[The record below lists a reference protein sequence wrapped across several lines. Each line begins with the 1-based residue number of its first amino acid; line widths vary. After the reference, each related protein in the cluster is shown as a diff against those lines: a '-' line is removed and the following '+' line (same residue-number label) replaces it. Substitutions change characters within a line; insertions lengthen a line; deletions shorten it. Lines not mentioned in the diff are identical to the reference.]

1 VSSSTLVTRVRSLH
15 LLRIGLIAGGSLI
28 VLAAIGYGVA
38 YAIVGSGVLPNTT
51 VGGPALDD
59 VSVGRMSLAA
69 ATAKVAAAIEPRAAG
84 PITLTVAGQA
94 FALDPA
100 ASGLTV
106 DPAAA
111 LAARGRRDPT
121 PAGLWKA
128 LFAHPKLNLAVSVD
142 TAKLDAAVTALNA
155 KIVGG
160 GHDGGVVFHGTTPT
174 AIAPVTGIAISH
186 DQAVAAIKAA
196 YLASTA
202 PVALPVQTI
211 QPSVTAAAV
220 QTALTTIAQPAV
232 ASPIALVVGTNTVQL
247 SPAVIAANLTF
258 QPSGGAL
265 LPVLN
270 SQGIEDAVGS
280 TAFASFQTPSKD
292 ASFDVSSGTPVLI
305 PSVEG
310 GTADLSKLGSSISAI
325 LTQPAP
331 RTITVPAKGVDPAF
345 TTADAQKLGVK
356 EMVSTFTTHYPC
368 CASRVTNI
376 HTIANI
382 VNGAIVMPG
391 ATFSLNKF
399 VGPRDTKRGFVLAPM
414 IEDGLFEDS
423 VGGGISQFAT
433 TLYNA
438 VFFAGIKDIT
448 HQPHSYYISR
458 YPAGRE
464 ATVSYPDPNLIFQN
478 DEPTAI
484 VITTSY
490 TGTSLTVT
498 FWGTKYYDVTSTSS
512 ARYAPTTTGT
522 VYNPRPDCE
531 ASAGEGGFQIDIT
544 QTLSQNGVVVKVNHI
559 HTKYQPEPII
569 ICGRS
574 PSPTP
579 GGSGPPTGTPS
590 PGAPT
595 AGTPSAK
602 PSKSPSPS
610 AKPTH

>member
-1 VSSSTLVTRVRSLH
+1 MTRVRSLH
-15 LLRIGLIAGGSLI
+15 LLRIGLIAGGSL
-28 VLAAIGYGVA
+28 VALAAIGYGIA

-51 VGGPALDD
+51 VSGPALDD
-59 VSVGRMSLAA
+59 VAVGRMSPAA
-69 ATAKVAAAIEPRAAG
+69 ATAKVEAAIGPRASA
-84 PITLTVAGQA
+84 PMTLTVSGQA

-100 ASGLTV
+100 TSGLTV

-111 LAARGRRDPT
+111 VATRGHRNAT

-128 LFAHPKLNLAVSVD
+128 LFAHPKLKLAVSVD
-142 TAKLDAAVTALNA
+142 NAKLDAAVTALNS

-160 GHDGGVVFHGTTPT
+160 GHDGGIEFHGATPV
-174 AIAPVTGIAISH
+174 AIAPVTGIAIQH
-186 DQAVAAIKAA
+186 DQAVTAIKAA
-196 YLASTA
+196 YLTSTA
-202 PVALPVQTI
+202 PVALPVETI

-265 LPVLN
+265 VPVLN
-270 SQGIEDAVGS
+270 NQGIEDAVGS
-280 TAFASFQTPSKD
+280 TAFASLQTPSKD
-292 ASFDVSSGTPVLI
+292 ASFDVKSGTPVLI

-310 GTADLSKLGSSISAI
+310 GTADLSKLGASISAV

-356 EMVSTFTTHYPC
+356 QMVSTFTTHYPC

-433 TLYNA
+433 TMYNA
-438 VFFAGIKDIT
+438 VFFSGIKDIT
-448 HQPHSYYISR
+448 HTPHSYYISR

-464 ATVSYPDPNLIFQN
+464 ATVSYPEPNLIFQN
-478 DEPTAI
+478 NEPTAI

-569 ICGRS
+569 ICGPS
-574 PSPTP
+574 PSPSP
-579 GGSGPPTGTPS
+579 GGSGPPGGTPSAGTPTGTPS
-590 PGAPT
+590 VTPSK
-595 AGTPSAK
+595 TPSAK
-602 PSKSPSPS
+602 PSSKPS
-610 AKPTH
+610 H

>member
-1 VSSSTLVTRVRSLH
+1 VSSSTFLTRVRSLH
-15 LLRIGLIAGGSLI
+15 LLRIGLIAAGSLV

-51 VGGPALDD
+51 VSGASLGT
-59 VSVGRMSLAA
+59 VSVGRMSPAA
-69 ATAKVAAAIEPRAAG
+69 ATAKVAAAIGPRAAA

-100 ASGLTV
+100 TSGLTV

-128 LFAHPKLNLAVSVD
+128 LFAHPKLTLAVSID
-142 TAKLDAAVTALNA
+142 TAKLGAAVTALNA

-160 GHDGGVVFHGTTPT
+160 GHDGGIVFHGTTPT
-174 AIAPVTGIAISH
+174 AIAPVTGIAIAH
-186 DQAVAAIKAA
+186 DQAVAAVKAA
-196 YLASTA
+196 YLTSTA
-202 PVALPVQTI
+202 PVALPVQSI

-220 QTALTTIAQPAV
+220 QQALTTIAQPAV

-247 SPAVIAANLTF
+247 P
-258 QPSGGAL
+258 PAL

-270 SQGIEDAVGS
+270 SQGIEDTVGS
-280 TAFASFQTPSKD
+280 TAFASLQTPSKD
-292 ASFDVSSGTPVLI
+292 ASFDVRSGTPVLI

-310 GTADLSKLGSSISAI
+310 GTADLSKLGSSIAAV

-331 RTITVPAKGVDPAF
+331 RRIVVPAKGVDPAF
-345 TTADAQKLGVK
+345 TTADAEKLGVTQ
-356 EMVSTFTTHYPC
+356 MVSTFTTHYPC

-478 DEPTAI
+478 TEPTAI

-544 QTLSQNGVVVKVNHI
+544 QTLSQDGVVAKVNHL

-569 ICGRS
+569 ICGPS

-579 GGSGPPTGTPS
+579 GGSGPPTGPPS
-590 PGAPT
+590 PGTPT
-595 AGTPSAK
+595 GTPSTT
-602 PSKSPSPS
+602 PSKSPS
-610 AKPTH
+610 AKPTAKPTH

>member
-1 VSSSTLVTRVRSLH
+1 MSSSTLVTRVRSLH

-569 ICGRS
+569 ICGPS

>member
-1 VSSSTLVTRVRSLH
+1 
-15 LLRIGLIAGGSLI
+15 
-28 VLAAIGYGVA
+28 
-38 YAIVGSGVLPNTT
+38 
-51 VGGPALDD
+51 
-59 VSVGRMSLAA
+59 M
-69 ATAKVAAAIEPRAAG
+69 TASIE
-84 PITLTVAGQA
+84 
-94 FALDPA
+94 
-100 ASGLTV
+100 
-106 DPAAA
+106 
-111 LAARGRRDPT
+111 
-121 PAGLWKA
+121 
-128 LFAHPKLNLAVSVD
+128 
-142 TAKLDAAVTALNA
+142 
-155 KIVGG
+155 
-160 GHDGGVVFHGTTPT
+160 FHGTTP
-174 AIAPVTGIAISH
+174 ARLRPVTGHRDRRTTKRWPRSRPH
-186 DQAVAAIKAA
+186 TSR
-196 YLASTA
+196 LPR
-202 PVALPVQTI
+202 PVALPVETI

-232 ASPIALVVGTNTVQL
+232 ASPIALVVGTNTVHL

-258 QPSGGAL
+258 HPSGGAL

-280 TAFASFQTPSKD
+280 TAFASLQTPSKD
-292 ASFDVSSGTPVLI
+292 ASFDVKSGTPVLI

-310 GTADLSKLGSSISAI
+310 GTPDLSKLGSSISAV

-356 EMVSTFTTHYPC
+356 EMVSTFTTHHPC

-438 VFFAGIKDIT
+438 VFFAGVKDIT

-478 DEPTAI
+478 DQPTAI

-544 QTLSQNGVVVKVNHI
+544 QTLSQNGVAVKVNHI

-569 ICGRS
+569 ICGPS
-574 PSPTP
+574 PSPSP
-579 GGSGPPTGTPS
+579 GGSGPPGGTPS
-590 PGAPT
+590 AGAPT
-595 AGTPSAK
+595 GAPSVTPSKSPSAK
-602 PSKSPSPS
+602 PSSKSN
-610 AKPTH
+610 H

>member
-1 VSSSTLVTRVRSLH
+1 VSFSTLATRVRSLH
-15 LLRIGLIAGGSLI
+15 LLRIALIAAGSLV

-38 YAIVGSGVLPNTT
+38 YAVVGSGMLPNTT
-51 VGGPALDD
+51 VSGPSLPE
-59 VSVGRMSLAA
+59 VSVGRMSPAA
-69 ATAKVAAAIEPRAAG
+69 ATAKVAAAIEPRASA
-84 PITLTVAGQA
+84 PMTLTVSGQA
-94 FALDPA
+94 IALDPA
-100 ASGLTV
+100 TAGLTV

-111 LAARGRRDPT
+111 VATGGRRDAS
-121 PAGLWKA
+121 PAGLWNA
-128 LFAHPKLNLAVSVD
+128 LFAHPKLKLAVSVD
-142 TAKLDAAVTALNA
+142 AAKLGAAVTALNA

-160 GHDGGVVFHGTTPT
+160 GHDGGIVFHGTTPI
-174 AIAPVTGIAISH
+174 AIAPVTGIAIAH

-196 YLASTA
+196 YLTSTA
-202 PVALPVQTI
+202 PVALPVQAI

-258 QPSGGAL
+258 QPGGGKL
-265 LPVLN
+265 VPVLN
-270 SQGIEDAVGS
+270 SQGIEDTVGS
-280 TAFASFQTPSKD
+280 TAFASLQTPSKD
-292 ASFDVSSGTPVLI
+292 AKFDVSSGTPVLV

-310 GTADLSKLGSSISAI
+310 GTADLSKLGASISAV

-331 RTITVPAKGVDPAF
+331 RSITVPAKGVDPAF
-345 TTADAQKLGVK
+345 TTADAEKLGVK
-356 EMVSTFTTHYPC
+356 QMVSTFTTHYPC

-478 DEPTAI
+478 NEPTAI

-498 FWGTKYYDVTSTSS
+498 FWGTKYYDVTSASS

-544 QTLSQNGVVVKVNHI
+544 QTLSRNGAVVTVNHI

-569 ICGRS
+569 ICGPS

-579 GGSGPPTGTPS
+579 GGSGLPTGTPS
-590 PGAPT
+590 VTPT
-595 AGTPSAK
+595 GTPSRTPSKSPSAK
-602 PSKSPSPS
+602 PSSKPS
-610 AKPTH
+610 H

>member
-1 VSSSTLVTRVRSLH
+1 MSSSTLATRVRSLH
-15 LLRIGLIAGGSLI
+15 LLRYGLIAAGSLI
-28 VLAAIGYGVA
+28 VLGAIGYGVA
-38 YAIVGSGVLPNTT
+38 YAIVGDGVLPNTT
-51 VGGPALDD
+51 VSGQALDD
-59 VSVGRMSLAA
+59 VSVGRMSPAA
-69 ATAKVAAAIEPRAAG
+69 ATAKVAAAIGPRAQA
-84 PITLTVAGQA
+84 PMTLTVAGQA

-100 ASGLTV
+100 TSGLTV

-111 LAARGRRDPT
+111 VASGRRRDAT

-128 LFAHPKLNLAVSVD
+128 MFAHPRLRLGVSVD
-142 TAKLDAAVTALNA
+142 TAKLDAAVASINA

-160 GHDGGVVFHGTTPT
+160 GHDGSIVFHGATPV
-174 AIAPVTGIAISH
+174 AIAPVAGIAISR

-196 YLASTA
+196 YLSSTA
-202 PVALPVQTI
+202 PVALPVTSI
-211 QPSVTAAAV
+211 QPSVTDAAV
-220 QTALTTIAQPAV
+220 QQALTTIAQPAV
-232 ASPIALVVGTNTVQL
+232 ASPITLIVGTNSVQV

-258 QPSGGAL
+258 QSSGGAL
-265 LPVLN
+265 VPVLN

-280 TAFASFQTPSKD
+280 TAFASLQTPSKD
-292 ASFDVSSGTPVLI
+292 ASFDVSTGTPVII

-310 GTADLSKLGSSISAI
+310 GTADLSKLGSSIAAV
-325 LTQPAP
+325 LTKPAP

-345 TTADAQKLGVK
+345 TTADAESLGVK

-382 VNGAIVMPG
+382 VDGAIVMPG

-399 VGPRDTKRGFVLAPM
+399 VGPRDTKRGFVEAPM
-414 IEDGLFEDS
+414 IEDGLFENS
-423 VGGGISQFAT
+423 VGGGVSQFAT

-512 ARYAPTTTGT
+512 ARYDPTTTGT

-531 ASAGEGGFQIDIT
+531 ASSGEGGFQIDIT
-544 QTLSQNGVVVKVNHI
+544 QTLSQNGVVVKVNHL
-559 HTKYQPEPII
+559 HTKYDPEPII
-569 ICGRS
+569 ICGPS

-579 GGSGPPTGTPS
+579 GGSGPPTATPTA
-590 PGAPT
+590 GAPT
-595 AGTPSAK
+595 ATPST
-602 PSKSPSPS
+602 SPS